1 MRFLVKT
8 CKLCAMDV
16 RVRLSTNLTTIVG
29 DKKQEWLEERSRECD
44 PEGLGLSQQYIGKLI
59 SGKADNPTLKALLLL
74 AEVLEV
80 DITDLLADPE
90 AHPEEPNVRVRVLQK
105 RVSEL
110 AAQNRELFLNLE
122 GLVRTL
128 VKNIQP

>member
-1 MRFLVKT
+1 
-8 CKLCAMDV
+8 MDF
-16 RVRLSTNLTTIVG
+16 RGRLAANLKCLLAGKRQKDVEART
-29 DKKQEWLEERSRECD
+29 KELD
-44 PEGLGLSQQYIGKLI
+44 PEGKGVVQQII
-59 SGKADNPTLKALLLL
+59 SDMMNNCYPRPRVDMLELL
-74 AEVLEV
+74 AAALEV
-80 DITDLLADPE
+80 DITDLLTDPE
-90 AHPEEPNVRVRVLQK
+90 AHPEEPDVRVRVLQK